1 MRFTHLADCHLG
13 GWRFPELT
21 KLNMESFRFAVN
33 FTIQNKSDF
42 MLVAGDLFNS
52 AYPRI
57 EIIKD
62 TFEQFRK
69 LKVAEI
75 PVYLISGS
83 HDYSA
88 GGKTFLDLLESSGLC
103 VNVGNHNVE
112 EDISILLPPTF
123 HKDIAIYG
131 YPGKK
136 SGLELKHMR
145 RTYIEDNDKFK
156 IFMIHS
162 TITDVIGTLPIESID
177 SKYLPRAD
185 YYAFG
190 HIHVK
195 FEKVEN
201 GHTFVYPGPVFP
213 NNFRELYLLRHGSF
227 QSVEVDENS
236 KITTT
241 SIDIPT
247 KEILFIDHTIENS
260 STVGTEIYDLF
271 TDLDLEDKIIILRL
285 SGNITRN
292 QLSDIKFDEI
302 RRHLKEKK
310 ALVFLH
316 NTSQINI
323 ILEDCAEQT
332 FMKKNFKEIEKE
344 TFNKFIKD
352 NPTSFNKN
360 HQALFSALLLEKED
374 KETKAKFADRLIK
387 KVSEVLDIEDE
398 LK

>member
-13 GWRFPELT
+13 GWRFEALK
-21 KLNMESFRFAVN
+21 KLNMESFKFAVD
-33 FTIQNKSDF
+33 FTIKNKSDF
-42 MLVAGDLFNS
+42 MLIAGDLFDS

-57 EIIKD
+57 DIIGA
-62 TFEQFRK
+62 TFEQFK
-69 LKVAEI
+69 LLKDAKI

-88 GGKTFLDLLESSGLC
+88 SGKTFLDLLEASGLC
-103 VNVGNHNVE
+103 INVGNHNVE

-136 SGLELKHMR
+136 SGLELKHMK
-145 RTYIEDNDKFK
+145 RTYIEDNDKFR
-156 IFMIHS
+156 ILMIHS
-162 TITDVIGTLPIESID
+162 TITDVIGTLPIESVNTNH
-177 SKYLPRAD
+177 LPKAD

-195 FEKVEN
+195 FEKFEN
-201 GHTFVYPGPVFP
+201 GHTFVYPGPTFP
-213 NNFRELYLLRHGSF
+213 NNSKELRQLRHGSF
-227 QSVEVDENS
+227 HSVEVDDNRNIKTE
-236 KITTT
+236 

-247 KEILFIDHTIENS
+247 NEVLLIEHKIKNPSNS
-260 STVGTEIYDLF
+260 YTEVFNIF
-271 TDLDLEDKIIILRL
+271 SDLDLEDKIIILRL

-292 QLSDIKFDEI
+292 QHSDIKFDEI